1 MTPSGYL
8 YYIKT
13 TVITKSQKVLTT
25 LNINMRNLRA
35 FAYVIL
41 VIMAVFYGMAAYKF
55 ELPPFGLVKVAYE
68 FAKSFTP
75 QKPPKMPQEFLVTPP
90 EYLTTDVAALI
101 SIRQQKDVIQAR
113 KKLIAFLW
121 GKPGLPTNLP
131 KVDENYISDTR
142 YSDIPALS
150 RIDKLTIAMEYGIES
165 YAYHFIPKQS
175 NNNVVLYNLGHDQ
188 DFYEGKSRI
197 KQLLDA
203 GYSVVAFAM
212 PLAGLNNQPT
222 INIPG
227 IGMLKMTTHDQ
238 LKFLTPAN
246 GHPVKFFVE
255 PIVVAINYLKKHYH
269 YTSVSMVGF
278 SGGGWIATIAAA
290 VDTRIEKC
298 FPVAGSYPI
307 YLRSNSQRDWDDY
320 EQTVPELYRTVNY
333 LDLYLLGA
341 SGKNRKELQILNQF
355 DPCCFAGTKSETY
368 KSILRDRVHKIGP
381 GEFDLFLDASH
392 QGHHISDIAMNRI
405 LDEIGKTR

>member
-1 MTPSGYL
+1 MKINRKFRY
-8 YYIKT
+8 
-13 TVITKSQKVLTT
+13 VL
-25 LNINMRNLRA
+25 LL
-35 FAYVIL
+35 IL
-41 VIMAVFYGMAAYKF
+41 GILYGMAAFKF
-55 ELPPFGLVKVAYE
+55 EFPPFGLVQGAYE
-68 FAKSFTP
+68 FAKSFTH
-75 QKPPKMPQEFLVTPP
+75 QKPPERPQEFLVTPP
-90 EYLTTDVAALI
+90 EYLTTDVASLI

-121 GKPGLPTNLP
+121 GKPGLPANLP
-131 KVDENYISDTR
+131 KADENYISDTR
-142 YSDIPALS
+142 YNDILSLS

-165 YAYHFIPKQS
+165 YAYHFIPKKS

-212 PLAGLNNQPT
+212 PLTGLNNQPT
-222 INIPG
+222 VNIPG
-227 IGMLKMTTHDQ
+227 IGMLKMTTHEQ
-238 LKFLTPAN
+238 LKFLTPAS

-255 PIVVAINYLKKHYH
+255 PVVVAINYLKKHYH
-269 YTSVSMVGF
+269 YASVSMVGF

-333 LDLYLLGA
+333 LDLYLLGS
-341 SGKNRKELQILNQF
+341 SGKNRKELQILNKF

-368 KSILRDRVHKIGP
+368 KSILRDRVHQIGP
-381 GEFDLFLDASH
+381 GEYDLFLDDS
-392 QGHHISDIAMNRI
+392 QTGHTISDVAMQRI
-405 LDEIGKTR
+405 LEELGSSR